1 MKTSKSKIPYCDV
14 SAGNLNIV
22 LGCTPVSEGCAH
34 CFARANYERWGND
47 FSQVKTYPGKLDL
60 VRYMTFPAE
69 GNVRGPGSRPIA
81 FVVDMGDL
89 FHEAVS
95 EEFIIEALDVMAALP
110 DVDFLLLTK
119 RAFRMAQIISTWA
132 KQAEGK
138 LPRNIWPGITAEN
151 EQRFADRWDH
161 LAYAPASGPKWV
173 SVEPML
179 ESMDMMFPEMV
190 EYGWRLPEW
199 IVCGAESGPNRRP
212 FDTAWAIDLKNQCD
226 SFEIP
231 FFFKQGSGLYPGMN
245 PTLRGREWKS
255 WPR

>member
-1 MKTSKSKIPYCDV
+1 MKRSKIPYCDY
-14 SAGNLNIV
+14 SADKLNFV
-22 LGCTPVSEGCAH
+22 LGCTPVSEGCSR
-34 CFARANYERWGND
+34 CFARANYERWGKD
-47 FSQVKTYPGKLDL
+47 FSQVKMYPKKLAQL
-60 VRYMTFPAE
+60 HHMTFPTE

-81 FVVDMGDL
+81 FAVDMGDL
-89 FHEAVS
+89 FHEAVTDQ
-95 EEFIIEALDVMAALP
+95 FILDAFDVMCSMSH
-110 DVDFLLLTK
+110 VDFLVLTK

-132 KQAEGK
+132 KQAEGR

-190 EYGWRLPEW
+190 EYAWRLPEW
-199 IVCGAESGPNRRP
+199 VVCGGESGPNRRP
-212 FDTAWAIDLKNQCD
+212 FDKAWAVSLKDQCD
-226 SFEIP
+226 RFEIP
-231 FFFKQGSGLYPGMN
+231 YFFKQGSGLHPG
-245 PTLRGREWKS
+245 TDALLDGVEVKA